1 MNKFAER
8 LRELRESVV
17 MTQKQLG
24 KAAGISERTVSYL
37 ESGKR
42 ECCFDVLIKLADCF
56 DVSVD
61 YLLGRRDFD

>member
-1 MNKFAER
+1 
-8 LRELRESVV
+8 

-24 KAAGISERTVSYL
+24 EAAGISERTVSYL